1 MSYEEKKIESD
12 RVKSILKNLKKAN
25 QKTSKDQRNIDI
37 VSLNNKNES
46 RNNDEYSNQSILSE
60 KKSKIYT
67 M

>member
-25 QKTSKDQRNIDI
+25 QMTSKDQRNIDI

-60 KKSKIYT
+60 KQTKIYT